1 MSRKGFTLFEL
12 LGVLTVISIVL
23 VVLLGSYSSWGTAHA
38 LTGAARIVE
47 SGLQKGRSL
56 AMTQHAYVGFEY
68 GSVTTNGMQV
78 ISGFQLYVCSNE
90 NAVVA
95 AILEKHLDGSQLTK
109 LDRADMGIIPAAPY
123 QRLSGY
129 IRLKNQSEKNDVADE
144 SALFFRP
151 DGSVWS
157 WDDQHVHDLYVHS
170 RELFNKVALE
180 RILRVDL
187 ATGLV
192 TVLKEEATP

>member
-1 MSRKGFTLFEL
+1 MSKKGFTLFEL
-12 LGVLTVISIVL
+12 LGVLTLISIML

-47 SGLQKGRSL
+47 AGLQKGRTL

-68 GSVTTNGMQV
+68 GSYNTNEMQV
-78 ISGFQLYVCSNE
+78 ISGFQLFLCTNE
-90 NAVVA
+90 NAVVEA
-95 AILEKHLDGSQLTK
+95 LLQQNNSDVISGSSL
-109 LDRADMGIIPAAPY
+109 GITPAAPY
-123 QRLSGY
+123 QRISGH
-129 IRLKNQSEKNDVADE
+129 IRLAYMNEDQSLREEGSVI
-144 SALFFRP
+144 FFRP

-157 WDDQHVHDLYVHS
+157 GIASDPHVHYLCVLS
-170 RELFNKVALE
+170 RERFNKDPLT